1 MRICLHGQTDILFGG
16 QGVFV
21 VVVVVVVGDDDDGGG
36 GDSVGLF
43 GKV

>member
-21 VVVVVVVGDDDDGGG
+21 VVVDDDDDGGG